1 MVNCRIAEHV
11 GHLMLFTA
19 GGLMGFY
26 IYLLGVTHP

>member
-1 MVNCRIAEHV
+1 MIRDTIATHI
-11 GHLMLFTA
+11 GHIMLFTA